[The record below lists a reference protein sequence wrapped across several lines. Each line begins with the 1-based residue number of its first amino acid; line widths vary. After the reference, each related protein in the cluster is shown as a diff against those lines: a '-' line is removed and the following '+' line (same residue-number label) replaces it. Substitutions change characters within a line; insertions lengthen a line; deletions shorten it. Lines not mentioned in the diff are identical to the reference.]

1 MARPATLADID
12 DDFKVSDPIV
22 SIDFDYVF
30 ELPLHIVQKIVELV
44 DELEVAEQIV
54 PSGTRQGHETVYYR
68 RKLTNLELGQVLADF
83 RHRWDEDKQ
92 EYDAALAC
100 PLAIPAWRH
109 SRINA
114 WAEREGFKPIVF
126 FDKGSDH
133 DA

>member
-1 MARPATLADID
+1 MARPATLTDID

-22 SIDFDYVF
+22 SIDFDHVF
-30 ELPLHIVQKIVELV
+30 ELPLHVVQKIVELV

-68 RKLTNLELGQVLADF
+68 RRLTNPELGQVLADF

-100 PLAIPAWRH
+100 PSAVPTWNR

-114 WAEREGFKPIVF
+114 WAEHEGFKPIVF
-126 FDKGSDH
+126 FDKESNP